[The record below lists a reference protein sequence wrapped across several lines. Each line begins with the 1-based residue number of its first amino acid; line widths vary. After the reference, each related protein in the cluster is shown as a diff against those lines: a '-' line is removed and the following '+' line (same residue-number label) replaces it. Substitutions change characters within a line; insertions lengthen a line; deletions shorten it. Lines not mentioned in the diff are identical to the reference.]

1 MKKVQSHFEIK
12 ASKLKLQRQGL
23 SSKHFWRGIS
33 SWCQQML
40 NFELVSTNAGDA
52 ASCLGD
58 ELVHRRRGDAAAAAV
73 DPEELPVRGEL
84 GDRAQAGGGHG
95 GAVGEVDLRR
105 PGRGASAFLT

>member
-1 MKKVQSHFEIK
+1 
-12 ASKLKLQRQGL
+12 
-23 SSKHFWRGIS
+23 
-33 SWCQQML
+33 ML

-105 PGRGASAFLT
+105 PGRGASAFLTWKCFSTFDIRAYPWGMCRLDEEEKKGHVSRSLERS